1 MAKEKK
7 LDRSGVTDG
16 FTDSI
21 AGVLH
26 AARDVG
32 FSAEEVSDIIARAA
46 LAVDQERAITAA
58 GKCSKCEIEKSAGSE
73 FARRIGGGTL

>member
-1 MAKEKK
+1 MARAKK
-7 LDRSGVTDG
+7 LDRSAVSDG

-32 FSAEEVSDIIARAA
+32 FSAWEVSDIIARAA
-46 LAVDQERAITAA
+46 SAVDQERAITAR
-58 GKCSKCEIEKSAGSE
+58 GECSKCESTLDSA
-73 FARRIGGGTL
+73 AGG